1 LACVF
6 GGSFD
11 CRATPTPVADED
23 SLVGI
28 VSTYCETADTGGE
41 SAATAAPGTSRAAS
55 ANDAAKRA
63 RAAGELTSAL
73 GRRLA

>member
-1 LACVF
+1 LACAF

-28 VSTYCETADTGGE
+28 VSTYWETADTGGE
-41 SAATAAPGTSRAAS
+41 SAPTAVPGTTRAAS
-55 ANDAAKRA
+55 ASDAA
-63 RAAGELTSAL
+63 
-73 GRRLA
+73 